1 MQTPPKTVAVVV
13 PLSNREELTPDE
25 AISLRHLVHFLGKY
39 DKFLVVPQN
48 LKVNYPGFGI
58 QRFPHKFFGSAAAH
72 MQLMLSR
79 KFYQTFQEYKY
90 ILLYHLDALVFSDQ
104 LMQWCET
111 NLDYIGAPFLTCPDS
126 PWVKVP
132 RVGNGGF
139 SLRKIESFLKV
150 IDSPRYAVEPAKYWE
165 AFYTSKPKYV
175 AIFEFTEKVWQA
187 LARF

>member
-79 KFYQTFQEYKY
+79 KFYQTFRNMN
-90 ILLYHLDALVFSDQ
+90 ISCFIISMPWFSQ
-104 LMQWCET
+104 ISSC
-111 NLDYIGAPFLTCPDS
+111 NG
-126 PWVKVP
+126 VKQ
-132 RVGNGGF
+132 
-139 SLRKIESFLKV
+139 
-150 IDSPRYAVEPAKYWE
+150 
-165 AFYTSKPKYV
+165 T
-175 AIFEFTEKVWQA
+175 
-187 LARF
+187 